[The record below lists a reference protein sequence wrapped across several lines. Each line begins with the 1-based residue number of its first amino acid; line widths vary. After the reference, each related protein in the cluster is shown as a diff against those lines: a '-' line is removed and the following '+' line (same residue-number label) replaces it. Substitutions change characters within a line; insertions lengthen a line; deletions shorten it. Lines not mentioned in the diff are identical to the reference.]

1 MTKVYFIRHAEPD
14 YSNHDDLLRE
24 LTPKG
29 MQDRK
34 IVTEYLSNKKID
46 VVLSS
51 PYKRAVQTLEDFAD
65 KFGFKIE
72 TIDAFHERKVGNEW
86 IENFHDFSKNQW
98 ADSEYK
104 LEGGECLREV
114 QARNIAALKEVL
126 HKYEEKNIAIG
137 SHGTALSSIIN
148 YYDNSF
154 GYADF
159 EKIRN
164 VMPWI
169 VAFEFDGEK
178 CVSIRNL
185 KKPELW
191 DAYNSD
197 FEKIE
202 GLTLVR
208 DEEEYFPEGA
218 YHLVCEILVRHVD
231 GTYLLMKRDPTK
243 PLYPNMWE
251 ATAGG
256 SALKGESDVEGALR
270 ELREET
276 GIVADKLEF
285 LDKSIGG
292 HCWHVRFLCVTDCDK
307 NSIKLQEGETCD
319 YKWVSAAEVLAMTE
333 SELVGW
339 QMKKHI
345 K

>member
-14 YSNHDDLLRE
+14 YSNHDDLLRP
-24 LTPKG
+24 LTAKG
-29 MQDRK
+29 IQDRK
-34 IVTEYLSNKKID
+34 IATDYLEDKKID

-65 KFGFKIE
+65 KFEFKIE
-72 TIDAFHERKVGNEW
+72 TIDDFHERKVGNEW

-98 ADSEYK
+98 ADFDYK
-104 LEGGECLREV
+104 LEGGECLHEV

-126 HKYEEKNIAIG
+126 CKYEGKNIAIG

-159 EKIRN
+159 EKIRD

-178 CVSIRNL
+178 CVSIKNL

-191 DAYNSD
+191 DAYDSNYQ
-197 FEKIE
+197 KIE
-202 GLTLVR
+202 GLTLIR
-208 DEEEYFPEGA
+208 DDEANFPEGA
-218 YHLVCEILVRHVD
+218 YHLVCEVLVRHVD

-307 NSIKLQEGETCD
+307 NSIKFQEGETCD

>member
-1 MTKVYFIRHAEPD
+1 M
-14 YSNHDDLLRE
+14 S
-24 LTPKG
+24 
-29 MQDRK
+29 
-34 IVTEYLSNKKID
+34 
-46 VVLSS
+46 
-51 PYKRAVQTLEDFAD
+51 
-65 KFGFKIE
+65 
-72 TIDAFHERKVGNEW
+72 
-86 IENFHDFSKNQW
+86 
-98 ADSEYK
+98 
-104 LEGGECLREV
+104 
-114 QARNIAALKEVL
+114 
-126 HKYEEKNIAIG
+126 
-137 SHGTALSSIIN
+137 
-148 YYDNSF
+148 
-154 GYADF
+154 
-159 EKIRN
+159 
-164 VMPWI
+164 
-169 VAFEFDGEK
+169 
-178 CVSIRNL
+178 

-191 DAYNSD
+191 DAYDSNYQ
-197 FEKIE
+197 KIE
-202 GLTLVR
+202 GLTLIR
-208 DEEEYFPEGA
+208 DDEANFPEGA
-218 YHLVCEILVRHVD
+218 YHLVCEVLVRHVD

-256 SALKGESDVEGALR
+256 SALKGETDVEGALR

-307 NSIKLQEGETCD
+307 NSIKLQECETCD

>member
-1 MTKVYFIRHAEPD
+1 MTKVYFVRHAEPN
-14 YSNHDDLLRE
+14 YENHDDLLRE

-34 IVTEYLSNKKID
+34 IATDFLSNKKID
-46 VVLSS
+46 AVFSS

-72 TIDAFHERKVGNEW
+72 TIDDFHERKVGTEW

-98 ADSEYK
+98 ADFDYK
-104 LEGGECLREV
+104 LAGGESLREV
-114 QARNIAALKEVL
+114 QSRNIAALKEVL
-126 HKYEEKNIAIG
+126 HKYEGKNIAIG
-137 SHGTALSSIIN
+137 SHGTALSTIIN
-148 YYDNSF
+148 YYDKSY

-159 EKIRN
+159 EKIRS

-178 CVSIRNL
+178 CVSIKNL
-185 KKPELW
+185 GKPEIW
-191 DAYNSD
+191 DAYD
-197 FEKIE
+197 AEYKRIE
-202 GLTLVR
+202 DVALVR
-208 DEEEYFPEGA
+208 GEDDMFPEGM

-256 SALKGESDVEGALR
+256 SALKGETDIEGALR

-285 LDKSIGG
+285 LSKDIGG

-319 YKWVSAAEVLAMTE
+319 FKWVSAQEVLAMSE